1 MLLPPELSVSV
12 LGLVGSSGK
21 PPDQSTCL
29 LGARAVGAWVPQPVQ
44 WLLLFRCL
52 PEAAWGLANMHGDP
66 RSTASGAS
74 GPATWPLP
82 LWEELCPSRS
92 CRGPQGPPPAL
103 LAHLDLKKDVL
114 PVGAGDSGP
123 SPGIVPP
130 GTQPALEGTWSAR
143 CLLPAH
149 CAPDQCCWHF

>member
-1 MLLPPELSVSV
+1 MALAPVGGAVSLSVM
-12 LGLVGSSGK
+12 
-21 PPDQSTCL
+21 QRT
-29 LGARAVGAWVPQPVQ
+29 
-44 WLLLFRCL
+44 
-52 PEAAWGLANMHGDP
+52 
-66 RSTASGAS
+66 
-74 GPATWPLP
+74 
-82 LWEELCPSRS
+82 
-92 CRGPQGPPPAL
+92 QGPPPAL